1 MIVKYYN
8 QMVGS
13 ARPGLPRSP
22 VRCARTGG
30 RLSGRAEPITTAH
43 CRTARGCGVLAPIR
57 QRRDRRD
64 RRRAVG
70 QRRSILRRADHCW
83 RTPLPGGFPM
93 ARGVQALVRLLLC
106 RGECVGDADELVPGT
121 RPGES
126 ALAFGGVDRAPVL
139 PGQWLDTAFG
149 QQVR

>member
-1 MIVKYYN
+1 
-8 QMVGS
+8 MVRS
-13 ARPGLPRSP
+13 ARPGLPRSS

-30 RLSGRAEPITTAH
+30 RLSGRVEPITTAH
-43 CRTARGCGVLAPIR
+43 CRLRGLAACSGLFPASTGIDGIVVER
-57 QRRDRRD
+57 L
-64 RRRAVG
+64 G

-121 RPGES
+121 GPVES